1 MFISHIHTHTHTD
14 RHTLT
19 HTHTHTHTQTHT
31 RARARAHARTHAHT
45 FTLHTPMYS
54 KQAGDVR
61 NRITNECLN
70 LKIETFMFE
79 EDRGKYWMKREDKSR
94 RAEFLALS

>member
-1 MFISHIHTHTHTD
+1 
-14 RHTLT
+14 
-19 HTHTHTHTQTHT
+19 
-31 RARARAHARTHAHT
+31 
-45 FTLHTPMYS
+45 MYS